1 MSGTPMQQSPAD
13 LCKFGNFL
21 SKSHDYDARIFAKKM
36 ADLVWVSAMIKNI
49 SWLSAVR
56 GAILRIVPLSVIAL
70 RYGRDASY
78 TRYDTRYLGRGA

>member
-1 MSGTPMQQSPAD
+1 
-13 LCKFGNFL
+13 
-21 SKSHDYDARIFAKKM
+21 
-36 ADLVWVSAMIKNI
+36 MIKNI

-78 TRYDTRYLGRGA
+78 TRYDTRYLRVAPNVGSSRCGASSTQSRLIRSPAGTHSDRMNGRLTRLYHVL